1 MWRDWQLKEKKMPTI
16 EGKEGRAWIN
26 EYVAKAGN
34 MTGVLN
40 GLRALVKKTIA
51 GCEEYVNPW
60 KIPSFDS
67 NGTVCGFMTGKEH
80 VTFIFLRGAALPDP
94 DGLLEGT
101 GKSVR
106 HVKVRTVTDV
116 KKPAL
121 KKLIVEAAKLNE
133 RAPMK
138 GMKVDMNK
146 RKGKEGKK

>member
-1 MWRDWQLKEKKMPTI
+1 MPTI
-16 EGKEGRAWIN
+16 EGKEGRAWID
-26 EYVAKAGN
+26 EYVAKAGK
-34 MTGVLN
+34 MKGVLKA
-40 GLRALVKKTIA
+40 LRALVKRTVA

-67 NGTVCGFMTGKEH
+67 DGTVCGFMTGKEH

-94 DGLLEGT
+94 EGLLEGT

-106 HVKVRTVTDV
+106 HVKVRTVADV

-121 KKLIVEAAKLNE
+121 KKLIAEAAKLNKKK
-133 RAPMK
+133 PMI

-146 RKGKEGKK
+146 RRGKEGKR

>member
-1 MWRDWQLKEKKMPTI
+1 MPTI
-16 EGKEGRAWIN
+16 EGSEGRVWID
-26 EYVAKAGN
+26 EYVAKAGKQKD
-34 MTGVLN
+34 VVK
-40 GLRALVKKTIA
+40 GLRSLVRRTLA

-94 DGLLEGT
+94 EGLLEGT

-106 HVKVRTVTDV
+106 HVKVRTAADV

-121 KKLIVEAAKLNE
+121 KKLLVEAAKLNK
-133 RAPMK
+133 RKPMK

-146 RKGKEGKK
+146 RRDKVAKQ

>member
-1 MWRDWQLKEKKMPTI
+1 MPTI
-16 EGKEGRAWIN
+16 EGKEGRAWIDK
-26 EYVAKAGN
+26 YVAKAGKQKD
-34 MTGVLN
+34 VVK
-40 GLRALVKKTIA
+40 GLRSLVKRTLA

-94 DGLLEGT
+94 GGLLEGT

-106 HVKVRTVTDV
+106 HVKVRTTADV

-121 KKLIVEAAKLNE
+121 KKLIVEAAKLNKRE
-133 RAPMK
+133 PIA
-138 GMKVDMNK
+138 GMKVEMNK
-146 RKGKEGKK
+146 RRRSKEAKK

>member
-1 MWRDWQLKEKKMPTI
+1 MPTI
-16 EGKEGRAWIN
+16 EGKEARAWID
-26 EYVAKAGN
+26 EYVEKAGKQKN
-34 MTGVLN
+34 VVK
-40 GLRALVKKTIA
+40 GLRSLVKRTLA

-94 DGLLEGT
+94 GGLLEGT
-101 GKSVR
+101 GKFVR
-106 HVKVRTVTDV
+106 HVKVRTMEDV

-121 KKLIVEAAKLNE
+121 KKLIVEAAKLNKRE
-133 RAPMK
+133 PMK

-146 RKGKEGKK
+146 RRGKEAKR

>member
-1 MWRDWQLKEKKMPTI
+1 MPTI
-16 EGKEGRAWIN
+16 EGKEGRAWID
-26 EYVAKAGN
+26 EYVERAGKLKDV
-34 MTGVLN
+34 TK
-40 GLRALVKKTIA
+40 GLRALVKKTVP

-67 NGTVCGFMTGKEH
+67 DGMVCGLMTGKEH

-94 DGLLEGT
+94 EGLLEGT

-106 HVKVRTVTDV
+106 HVKVRTVADV

-121 KKLIVEAAKLNE
+121 KKLIVEAAKLNK
-133 RAPMK
+133 RKPMA

-146 RKGKEGKK
+146 RRGKGAKK

>member
-1 MWRDWQLKEKKMPTI
+1 MPTI
-16 EGKEGRAWIN
+16 EGKEGRAWID
-26 EYVAKAGN
+26 EYVEKAGKQKD
-34 MTGVLN
+34 VVK
-40 GLRALVKKTIA
+40 GLRWLVKRTLA

-106 HVKVRTVTDV
+106 HVKVRSVKDV
-116 KKPAL
+116 KRPAL
-121 KKLIVEAAKLNE
+121 EKLILEAAKLNKKE
-133 RAPMK
+133 PME

-146 RKGKEGKK
+146 SRSKGQRSK

>member
-1 MWRDWQLKEKKMPTI
+1 MATI
-16 EGKEGRAWIN
+16 EGKEGRAWID
-26 EYVAKAGN
+26 EYVEKAGKLKD
-34 MTGVLN
+34 VVK
-40 GLRALVKKTIA
+40 GLRALVKKTLA
-51 GCEEYVNPW
+51 GSEEYVNPW

-94 DGLLEGT
+94 EGLLEGT

-106 HVKVRTVTDV
+106 HVKVRTVADV

-121 KKLIVEAAKLNE
+121 KKLIMEAAKLNK
-133 RAPMK
+133 RKPMK

-146 RKGKEGKK
+146 RRRSKEAKK

>member
-1 MWRDWQLKEKKMPTI
+1 MPTI
-16 EGKEGRAWIN
+16 EGREGRVWIDQ
-26 EYVAKAGN
+26 YVEKAGKLKD
-34 MTGVLN
+34 VEK
-40 GLRALVKKTIA
+40 GLRALVKRTIA

-94 DGLLEGT
+94 EGLLEGT

-106 HVKVRTVTDV
+106 HVKVRTATDV
-116 KKPAL
+116 KRPAL
-121 KKLIVEAAKLNE
+121 KKLIVEAARLNK
-133 RAPMK
+133 RKPMK

-146 RKGKEGKK
+146 RRGKEVKSKK

>member
-1 MWRDWQLKEKKMPTI
+1 MPTI
-16 EGKEGRAWIN
+16 EGKEGRAWID
-26 EYVAKAGN
+26 EYVAKSGN
-34 MTGVLN
+34 MKGVLK

-94 DGLLEGT
+94 EGLLEGT

-106 HVKVRTVTDV
+106 HVKVRTAVDV
-116 KKPAL
+116 KKPGL
-121 KKLIVEAAKLNE
+121 KKLIVEAAKLNKRE
-133 RAPMK
+133 PMK
-138 GMKVDMNK
+138 GMKVDMDK
-146 RKGKEGKK
+146 RRGKEVKKARRTATG

>member
-1 MWRDWQLKEKKMPTI
+1 MPTI
-16 EGKEGRAWIN
+16 EGKEGRAWID
-26 EYVAKAGN
+26 EYVAKSGN
-34 MTGVLN
+34 MKGVLK

-94 DGLLEGT
+94 EGLLEGT

-106 HVKVRTVTDV
+106 HVKVRTAADV
-116 KKPAL
+116 KKPGL
-121 KKLIVEAAKLNE
+121 KKLIVEAAKLNKRE
-133 RAPMK
+133 PMK
-138 GMKVDMNK
+138 GMKVDMDK
-146 RKGKEGKK
+146 RRGKEVKKERRTATR